1 MTWPGRTTDRS
12 NRGRTGGHGMVRLA
26 GTDTVV
32 PSSVTRTLE
41 GDNGHPDL
49 VMTFELRDGRPECVE
64 LHIKAKPKGRGIKQ
78 SDLRGFTVDELA
90 EVLFSR
96 AAMRVEQTAEDGTW
110 IAKGPLWEER
120 ERWAARGDVAERL
133 SAKRGGV
140 STAELERVA
149 EVYSN
154 HRDNKPVQAVQML
167 VGYASRRTASRRIQQ
182 ARQVGFL
189 TPAGTAEATA
199 EDQAPALKAP
209 MRLPSTPQEVE
220 DQIARYE
227 EQGRPDL
234 AAGLLE
240 LRQAM
245 QRKETD

>member
-1 MTWPGRTTDRS
+1 VWGAQT
-12 NRGRTGGHGMVRLA
+12 A
-26 GTDTVV
+26 
-32 PSSVTRTLE
+32 
-41 GDNGHPDL
+41 
-49 VMTFELRDGRPECVE
+49 GRPPAVVGDQQPIRKQGTGRAVE
-64 LHIKAKPKGRGIKQ
+64 AGKRFGVEVGVADPKAQ
-78 SDLRGFTVDELA
+78 AA
-90 EVLFSR
+90 EVTQPTGRLR
-96 AAMRVEQTAEDGTW
+96 RGDVDDQLA
-110 IAKGPLWEER
+110 R
-120 ERWAARGDVAERL
+120 EWWAARGDVAERL